1 MSYLR
6 NIFLFLISM
15 LWFGVHAQ
23 TDRQLIRSGNHHF
36 RQQNYVKAEIE
47 YRKALVQNGNNSQ
60 ALYNL
65 GTVLLMQ
72 QKDSA
77 ATIYLERAG
86 KAEKSKLR
94 KAKSYH
100 NMGYICQ
107 RHQMYADAIKAY
119 EEALRNNPNNNAT
132 RYNLALCQKLLKNNP
147 QKPNSQQDNK
157 KDGHGKK
164 DNKKDMDKQKQDDKK
179 EKQPQKESANS
190 LSKDNAEQLL
200 NAALQNEKATQQR
213 ISRALQ
219 QQGSRK
225 LQKNW

>member
-1 MSYLR
+1 
-6 NIFLFLISM
+6 
-15 LWFGVHAQ
+15 
-23 TDRQLIRSGNHHF
+23 
-36 RQQNYVKAEIE
+36 
-47 YRKALVQNGNNSQ
+47 
-60 ALYNL
+60 
-65 GTVLLMQ
+65 
-72 QKDSA
+72 
-77 ATIYLERAG
+77 
-86 KAEKSKLR
+86 
-94 KAKSYH
+94 
-100 NMGYICQ
+100 MGYICQ

-157 KDGHGKK
+157 KDEHGKK
-164 DNKKDMDKQKQDDKK
+164 DNKKDKDKQKQDDKK
-179 EKQPQKESANS
+179 EKQPQKESANN

-213 ISRALQ
+213 ISRTLQ

>member
-6 NIFLFLISM
+6 SIFLFLISM

-147 QKPNSQQDNK
+147 QKPNSQQD
-157 KDGHGKK
+157 
-164 DNKKDMDKQKQDDKK
+164 DKK

>member
-86 KAEKSKLR
+86 KAEKSSLIRSKIIR
-94 KAKSYH
+94 KMSMGKKIIKKIRISKNKMIRKKSNH
-100 NMGYICQ
+100 
-107 RHQMYADAIKAY
+107 R
-119 EEALRNNPNNNAT
+119 R
-132 RYNLALCQKLLKNNP
+132 
-147 QKPNSQQDNK
+147 SQQI
-157 KDGHGKK
+157 
-164 DNKKDMDKQKQDDKK
+164 
-179 EKQPQKESANS
+179 A
-190 LSKDNAEQLL
+190 
-200 NAALQNEKATQQR
+200 
-213 ISRALQ
+213 
-219 QQGSRK
+219 
-225 LQKNW
+225 

>member
-100 NMGYICQ
+100 NMVYICQ
-107 RHQMYADAIKAY
+107 RQMYADAIKAY

-157 KDGHGKK
+157 KDEHGKK
-164 DNKKDMDKQKQDDKK
+164 DNKKDKDKQKQDDKK
-179 EKQPQKESANS
+179 EKQPQKESANN